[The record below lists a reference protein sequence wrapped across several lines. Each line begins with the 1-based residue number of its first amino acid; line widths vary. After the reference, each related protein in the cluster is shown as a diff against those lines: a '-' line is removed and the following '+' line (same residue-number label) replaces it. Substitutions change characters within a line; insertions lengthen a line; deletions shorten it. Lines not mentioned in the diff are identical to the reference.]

1 MGETK
6 QTLVD
11 ILDADEDYIR
21 VDECTDL
28 SFTGYED
35 DPHNGVFP
43 AEDVDSEWV
52 IATFWGLDRFSLMEP
67 FVYKVEDRVYIHKD
81 LVAVKNVI
89 NNTFDV
95 LVEVVHYTD
104 YIWRLEVRQ
113 LSYSDDRLQVVIG
126 PERDSFSYLFWITDG
141 PEFQELLQEYETN
154 ENDWW
159 KLRDERYPTV
169 WDYLT
174 RNKMEKWLRYR
185 SPRDRFSN
193 GEADTIRKK
202 WIQQRQERHGDIVV
216 PILQASE
223 KHIPKELLSLISNLE
238 NPTPKERKGINDRE
252 RMEALEKHAPFP
264 GDVIGEIKKY
274 VPGHKSSK
282 RRKTKLRF

>member
-6 QTLVD
+6 QTLVN

-21 VDECTDL
+21 VDNCTEL
-28 SFTGYED
+28 TFTGYQD

-43 AEDVDSEWV
+43 AEDVVSEWV

-95 LVEVVHYTD
+95 LVEVADYTY

-126 PERDSFSYLFWITDG
+126 PERDSVDYTFWTTDG
-141 PEFQELLQEYETN
+141 PEFQELLQEYGTN
-154 ENDWW
+154 ENDCRNM
-159 KLRDERYPTV
+159 RDERYPTV

-185 SPRDRFSN
+185 SPRDRFSK
-193 GEADTIRKK
+193 GKADTIRKK
-202 WIQQRQERHGDIVV
+202 WIQLR
-216 PILQASE
+216 
-223 KHIPKELLSLISNLE
+223 
-238 NPTPKERKGINDRE
+238 KERYKDVVTQLTLANQGHLPDVLASMIANRESTLDIAHAKRKDRDGKE
-252 RMEALEKHAPFP
+252 T
-264 GDVIGEIKKY
+264 
-274 VPGHKSSK
+274 KSNK
-282 RRKTKLRF
+282 NPKTKLRF